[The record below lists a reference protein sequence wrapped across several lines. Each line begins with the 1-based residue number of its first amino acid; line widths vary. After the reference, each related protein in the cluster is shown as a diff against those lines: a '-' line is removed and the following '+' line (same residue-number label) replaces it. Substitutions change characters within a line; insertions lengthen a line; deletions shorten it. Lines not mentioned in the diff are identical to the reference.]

1 MQFVKEGKERLW
13 FRFSRSLHIHYPR
26 WSNVDNRNPLK
37 SRLNWAYRISLH
49 VMFIWLY
56 DDVKDGS
63 WWSAFPSRFVMWI
76 QLSLCGRWKFR
87 AMPIARR
94 KNLQKKPS
102 WKNSK
107 QWKAKGD
114 EMETLGVNLL
124 ILAANPRRTFLEN
137 PHGKWKTW
145 KNSLLLRLI
154 KDSSAL
160 GGGKPR
166 NIFCNRSRKS
176 IAHMPC
182 CSFP

>member
-1 MQFVKEGKERLW
+1 
-13 FRFSRSLHIHYPR
+13 
-26 WSNVDNRNPLK
+26 
-37 SRLNWAYRISLH
+37 
-49 VMFIWLY
+49 
-56 DDVKDGS
+56 
-63 WWSAFPSRFVMWI
+63 
-76 QLSLCGRWKFR
+76 
-87 AMPIARR
+87 
-94 KNLQKKPS
+94 
-102 WKNSK
+102 
-107 QWKAKGD
+107 
-114 EMETLGVNLL
+114 METLGVNLL

-154 KDSSAL
+154 KDSLAL